1 MSKGSVLVLGYDK
14 NRTTIIKVLEDS
26 GCEVDHS
33 DEPVTDLSA
42 YDAVFSFGYR
52 HIIKPDVLTTA
63 KRPII
68 NLHIGYLPY
77 NRGTHPNFWSFVDN
91 TPAGV
96 TIHEMDEGIDTGPII
111 FQRYVNFDLNMNT
124 FTTTYDEL
132 IRQIEGLFAENLD
145 VLIAGNY
152 ISHPQRGAGSTHSA
166 KDLPTE
172 LFDWNDDIGETLA
185 KLEDRNSERL
195 KRDLDLVD
203 EIENV
208 RSRNNVNWMD
218 LLRIGLTHAPEE
230 TKRVLRR
237 INADDGKISDLF
249 KKLGE

>member
-14 NRTTIIKVLEDS
+14 NRTTILNVLEDS

-33 DEPVTDLSA
+33 DEPMTDLSA

-63 KRPII
+63 KRPVI

-96 TIHEMDEGIDTGPII
+96 TIHEIDEGIDTGPII
-111 FQRYVNFDLNMNT
+111 FQRYVNFDVGLNT
-124 FTTTYDEL
+124 FAKTYDEL
-132 IRQIEGLFAENLD
+132 IRQIEGLFEENLG
-145 VLIAGNY
+145 VLVSGDYKA
-152 ISHPQRGAGSTHSA
+152 HPQRGTGTAHTA
-166 KDLPTE
+166 KDLPAE
-172 LFDWNDDIGETLA
+172 LFDWDDGIGETLA
-185 KLEDRNSERL
+185 KLKDRNSERL

-249 KKLGE
+249 RKLGE